1 MTTSTNPNR
10 EANSYRSEEFPVAD
24 PQRAADR
31 IAANFANGTIP
42 RETSR
47 RGLGDQLGVEKP
59 RRRRGRSAESKALAD
74 QLLAEETHA

>member
-1 MTTSTNPNR
+1 MTATTNPTP
-10 EANSYRSEEFPVAD
+10 ANSHLQMEFNVAD

-74 QLLAEETHA
+74 QLLAEEIRA

>member
-1 MTTSTNPNR
+1 M
-10 EANSYRSEEFPVAD
+10 AD

-59 RRRRGRSAESKALAD
+59 RRRGRSAESKALAD
-74 QLLAEETHA
+74 QLLAEEARA